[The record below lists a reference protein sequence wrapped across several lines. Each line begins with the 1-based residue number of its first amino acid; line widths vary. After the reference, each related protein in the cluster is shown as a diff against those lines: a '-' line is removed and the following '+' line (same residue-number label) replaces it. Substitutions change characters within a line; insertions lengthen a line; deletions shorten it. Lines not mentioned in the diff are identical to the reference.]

1 MENIE
6 LVYALTN
13 QYLFQEAKNNISEIS
28 YYFSVNPSTGG
39 NQLIE
44 EIVKAIKEYDLPSMD
59 LPLFQSIIAKS
70 GKTESEGR
78 KILDDIRKWKSY
90 GKDQIEPARK
100 YLQDV
105 VASVVIQKANRMY
118 QDHPSDYLKYLKNI
132 SFKTGDYETFSP
144 QSLGEFDI
152 NSIIAE
158 SNESV
163 IETPYEW
170 LNQSFA
176 PFNGMP
182 KSQMSLVCAPPG
194 VGKSLMS
201 MHLAG
206 YMAGTGN
213 KVLYIAL
220 GDLNQKDFL
229 TRIGAIVL
237 DMSFADAHRNLGA
250 VYNTL
255 RKMMGDNL
263 DISISPAGVVSA
275 EDIVEYVENADKNY
289 DVVIVDYD
297 SNIKGASD
305 GDSMYQSYGKIYEA
319 LNKLVLD
326 GKLLFICTQP
336 KISAWDKQVVD
347 LQDVGESSRKQH
359 TSDCIIGIGRE
370 INSPNHLHTIKISK
384 SRRGEVG
391 VIAYTIRLDNGRFV
405 EIPKGLYDQLKTIQE
420 KKHYTSADINQMISQ
435 YSAQLN
441 QINNQVQQNM
451 NNYQSNPGLGHQSGA
466 AQHLDPLAGGPN
478 PFSNR
483 P

>member
-6 LVYALTN
+6 LAYALTN
-13 QYLFQEAKNNISEIS
+13 QYLFQEAKNNIQDLG
-28 YYFSVNPSTGG
+28 YYFSVHPSCSG
-39 NQLIE
+39 NRLIE
-44 EIVKAIKEYDLPSMD
+44 GIINAVKEYDLASMD

-70 GKTESEGR
+70 GKTDAEAS
-78 KILDDIRKWKSY
+78 KILDDIRRWKSY
-90 GKDQIEPARK
+90 SKEQIEPARK

-118 QDHPSDYLKYLKNI
+118 QDHPSDYLKYLKNV
-132 SFKTGDYETFSP
+132 SFKTGDLDTFSP
-144 QSLGEFDI
+144 KSFAEFDI

-163 IETPYEW
+163 IKTPFEW
-170 LNQSFA
+170 LNKSFE
-176 PFNGMP
+176 PFDGMP
-182 KSQMSLVCAPPG
+182 KAQMCLVCAPPG
-194 VGKSLMS
+194 VGKSLFS
-201 MHLAG
+201 MYLAS
-206 YMAGTGN
+206 YMASIGN

-220 GDLNQKDFL
+220 GDLSQKDFL
-229 TRIGAIVL
+229 TRIGAITL
-237 DMSFADAHRNLGA
+237 DMSFADTHRNLGT

-255 RKMMGDNL
+255 RQIMGDNL

-275 EDIVEYVENADKNY
+275 EDIVEYVENSEKDY

-297 SNIKGASD
+297 SNCKGATD
-305 GDSMYQSYGKIYEA
+305 GDSMYQSYGKIYET
-319 LNKLVLD
+319 LNRLVLD

-359 TSDCIIGIGRE
+359 TGDCIIGIGRE

-391 VIAYTIRLDNGRFV
+391 VIAYTIRLDNGRFI
-405 EIPKGLYDQLKTIQE
+405 EIPKGLYDSLKQVQE
-420 KKHYTSADINQMISQ
+420 KRHYTSADITGMISQ
-435 YSAQLN
+435 YNAQLS
-441 QINNQVQQNM
+441 QINNQVKQNM
-451 NNYQSNPGLGHQSGA
+451 NSHQTNLNNNQGP

-478 PFSNR
+478 PFSNK